1 MCIRDRANWMWPCKN
16 EGEDARLYKAVESVS
31 KFAIELGINIP
42 TGKDSLSMNQK
53 YEKIEVKSPGTVI
66 VSATAH
72 CNNIY
77 NIIEP
82 VFKLDKGSIFYINLS
97 SDDFKLGGSA
107 FSQIIGSIGNNTPT
121 IINSK
126 YFVNV
131 FETIQKMI
139 KNNLIVAGHD
149 IGSGGFITS
158 LMEMC
163 FSTRNLSL
171 IHI

>member
-1 MCIRDRANWMWPCKN
+1 MWPCKN

-53 YEKIEVKSPGTVI
+53 YENIEVKSPGTVI
-66 VSATAH
+66 ISATAH
-72 CNNIY
+72 CNNIS

-121 IINSK
+121 INDSK
-126 YFVNV
+126 YFV
-131 FETIQKMI
+131 
-139 KNNLIVAGHD
+139 
-149 IGSGGFITS
+149 
-158 LMEMC
+158 
-163 FSTRNLSL
+163 LSL